1 MKKVLKM
8 NPHMFNLLIEREM
21 DNFSVV
27 EIRDALMECAPIFE
41 DKEQARKY
49 VYRQLLSFER
59 KGWLASTGSRRDKRY
74 LLTKKFHSQSF
85 EPRKSSKEK
94 TISARSEEIENTIGV
109 LNQEK
114 TQYEGELSIVL
125 SELEEYQS
133 LLVRFPSNTVILK
146 PMFDAT
152 KDRTAKLL
160 GKINALTNCIHA
172 TRTGASTCKKVS
184 TLKYREDAGSVCS
197 WFPLSATRPKTE

>member
-1 MKKVLKM
+1 M
-8 NPHMFNLLIEREM
+8 NPYMFNLLIKREM

-59 KGWLASTGSRRDKRY
+59 KGWLVSTGFRRDKRY
-74 LLTKKFHSQSF
+74 LLTKQFHSRSF

-94 TISARSEEIENTIGV
+94 SISASSEEIENTIGV

-146 PMFDAT
+146 PMFEAT

-172 TRTGASTCKKVS
+172 ARSDSFTC
-184 TLKYREDAGSVCS
+184 
-197 WFPLSATRPKTE
+197 

>member
-1 MKKVLKM
+1 MKKILKM
-8 NPHMFNLLIEREM
+8 NPYMFNLLIKREM

-59 KGWLASTGSRRDKRY
+59 KGWLVSTGFRRDKRY
-74 LLTKKFHSQSF
+74 LLTKQFHSRSF

-94 TISARSEEIENTIGV
+94 SISASSEDIENTIGV

-146 PMFDAT
+146 PMFEAT

-172 TRTGASTCKKVS
+172 ARSDSFTC
-184 TLKYREDAGSVCS
+184 
-197 WFPLSATRPKTE
+197 

>member
-1 MKKVLKM
+1 MNRLMKKVLKM
-8 NPHMFNLLIEREM
+8 NPYMFNLLIEREM

-27 EIRDALMECAPIFE
+27 EIRDALMECAQIFE

-85 EPRKSSKEK
+85 VPRKSSKEK
-94 TISARSEEIENTIGV
+94 SIPARSEEIENTIGV

-133 LLVRFPSNTVILK
+133 LLVRFPRSTMTLM

-152 KDRTAKLL
+152 KKRSEKLM
-160 GKINALTNCIHA
+160 GKINALANWIHTA
-172 TRTGASTCKKVS
+172 RSETVT
-184 TLKYREDAGSVCS
+184 Y
-197 WFPLSATRPKTE
+197 

>member
-59 KGWLASTGSRRDKRY
+59 KGWLASTGFRRDKRY
-74 LLTKKFHSQSF
+74 LLTKQFHSQSF
-85 EPRKSSKEK
+85 EPRQSSKDASM
-94 TISARSEEIENTIGV
+94 SARSEELENTIDI

-114 TQYEGELSIVL
+114 TQYEGELAIVL
-125 SELEEYQS
+125 GELEEYQS
-133 LLVRFPSNTVILK
+133 LLVRFPRNTMTLM

-152 KDRTAKLL
+152 KKRSEKLM
-160 GKINALTNCIHA
+160 GKINALSNWIHTA
-172 TRTGASTCKKVS
+172 RNEAFI
-184 TLKYREDAGSVCS
+184 Y
-197 WFPLSATRPKTE
+197 